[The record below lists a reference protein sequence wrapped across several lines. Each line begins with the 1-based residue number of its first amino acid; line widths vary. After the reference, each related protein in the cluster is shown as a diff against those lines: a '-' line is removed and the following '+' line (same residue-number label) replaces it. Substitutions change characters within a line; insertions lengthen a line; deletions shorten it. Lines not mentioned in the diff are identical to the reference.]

1 MDFRFS
7 RLYIAVYVVLLF
19 FDDLSHQVV
28 HSNGKTET
36 RTCDPVHCVEE
47 AVPAE
52 WSSLPRLALPLD
64 QMSFPELRSAG
75 SSIIRFT
82 LFRYLSCLLLN
93 FLNRHMCGKTKF
105 GSSQVPT
112 FWSKQV
118 NMKCL
123 PRSANGIKLKLGN
136 LEKICLE
143 KVQPWS
149 KMKPLKENPGNLMGM
164 WAKSGHKALLVL
176 VIEVGCAV
184 IGEDPND
191 YVELESAPKAK
202 KKKVSYSTEQREL
215 MIADKDLM
223 AQSDLLKAKILSEN
237 TLKSSSSS
245 LKSSPSSSH
254 VTSSYS
260 TLKSSSSS
268 SHVTPSLLK
277 PANTKVSA
285 KNVVQNLARTMKP
298 FISEYRREQNKRL
311 EDFGGCL
318 QVTKIVSPMFENE
331 TFKLFLSDGEL
342 GIEARLSKD
351 FSDFVLGGHLK
362 QYDVIRVT
370 KSSGHTSN
378 NNLVIVGIL
387 DDFCF
392 SILIIHLRTNYRV
405 RGVSS
410 LKRRE

>member
-1 MDFRFS
+1 
-7 RLYIAVYVVLLF
+7 
-19 FDDLSHQVV
+19 
-28 HSNGKTET
+28 
-36 RTCDPVHCVEE
+36 
-47 AVPAE
+47 
-52 WSSLPRLALPLD
+52 
-64 QMSFPELRSAG
+64 
-75 SSIIRFT
+75 
-82 LFRYLSCLLLN
+82 
-93 FLNRHMCGKTKF
+93 
-105 GSSQVPT
+105 
-112 FWSKQV
+112 
-118 NMKCL
+118 
-123 PRSANGIKLKLGN
+123 
-136 LEKICLE
+136 
-143 KVQPWS
+143 
-149 KMKPLKENPGNLMGM
+149 MKPLKENPGNLLGM

-176 VIEVGCAV
+176 VIEVGCAI

-202 KKKVSYSTEQREL
+202 KKKISYSTEQREL
-215 MIADKDLM
+215 MIANKDLM

-245 LKSSPSSSH
+245 LKSSSSSLK
-254 VTSSYS
+254 SSSSS

-268 SHVTPSLLK
+268 SHVTPLK

-298 FISEYRREQNKRL
+298 FISEYRCEGNKRI

-331 TFKLFLSDGEL
+331 KFKLFLSDGEL

-378 NNLVIVGIL
+378 DNLVIVGIL
-387 DDFCF
+387 DDICF
-392 SILIIHLRTNYRV
+392 SILIIFLRTNYRV

-410 LKRRE
+410 LKRKK

>member
-1 MDFRFS
+1 
-7 RLYIAVYVVLLF
+7 
-19 FDDLSHQVV
+19 
-28 HSNGKTET
+28 
-36 RTCDPVHCVEE
+36 
-47 AVPAE
+47 
-52 WSSLPRLALPLD
+52 
-64 QMSFPELRSAG
+64 
-75 SSIIRFT
+75 
-82 LFRYLSCLLLN
+82 
-93 FLNRHMCGKTKF
+93 
-105 GSSQVPT
+105 
-112 FWSKQV
+112 
-118 NMKCL
+118 
-123 PRSANGIKLKLGN
+123 
-136 LEKICLE
+136 
-143 KVQPWS
+143 
-149 KMKPLKENPGNLMGM
+149 MGM

-245 LKSSPSSSH
+245 LKSSSSSSH
-254 VTSSYS
+254 VTSSSS

-268 SHVTPSLLK
+268 SHITPFLLK

-285 KNVVQNLARTMKP
+285 KNVKP
-298 FISEYRREQNKRL
+298 FISEYRREGNKRL

-331 TFKLFLSDGEL
+331 TFKLFLSDSEL

-351 FSDFVLGGHLK
+351 FSDFVLGGHIK
-362 QYDVIRVT
+362 QFDVIRVT

-378 NNLVIVGIL
+378 DNLVIVGIL
-387 DDFCF
+387 DDICF

>member
-1 MDFRFS
+1 M
-7 RLYIAVYVVLLF
+7 F
-19 FDDLSHQVV
+19 F
-28 HSNGKTET
+28 
-36 RTCDPVHCVEE
+36 
-47 AVPAE
+47 
-52 WSSLPRLALPLD
+52 
-64 QMSFPELRSAG
+64 
-75 SSIIRFT
+75 
-82 LFRYLSCLLLN
+82 LLN
-93 FLNRHMCGKTKF
+93 FVNRHMCGKAKF

-136 LEKICLE
+136 VEKICLE
-143 KVQPWS
+143 KIQPWS
-149 KMKPLKENPGNLMGM
+149 KMKPLKENPGNLLGM

-202 KKKVSYSTEQREL
+202 KKKISYSTEQREL
-215 MIADKDLM
+215 MTANKDLM

-237 TLKSSSSS
+237 TFKSSSSSLKSSSSS
-245 LKSSPSSSH
+245 LKSSSSSSH
-254 VTSSYS
+254 VTSSSS

-298 FISEYRREQNKRL
+298 FISEYRREGNKRI

-318 QVTKIVSPMFENE
+318 QVTKIVRPMFENE
-331 TFKLFLSDGEL
+331 NFKLFLSDGEL

-378 NNLVIVGIL
+378 DNLVIVGIL
-387 DDFCF
+387 DDICF
-392 SILIIHLRTNYRV
+392 SISIIFLRTNYRV

-410 LKRRE
+410 LKRKK

>member
-1 MDFRFS
+1 M
-7 RLYIAVYVVLLF
+7 
-19 FDDLSHQVV
+19 
-28 HSNGKTET
+28 
-36 RTCDPVHCVEE
+36 
-47 AVPAE
+47 
-52 WSSLPRLALPLD
+52 
-64 QMSFPELRSAG
+64 
-75 SSIIRFT
+75 
-82 LFRYLSCLLLN
+82 
-93 FLNRHMCGKTKF
+93 
-105 GSSQVPT
+105 
-112 FWSKQV
+112 
-118 NMKCL
+118 
-123 PRSANGIKLKLGN
+123 
-136 LEKICLE
+136 
-143 KVQPWS
+143 
-149 KMKPLKENPGNLMGM
+149 
-164 WAKSGHKALLVL
+164 
-176 VIEVGCAV
+176 
-184 IGEDPND
+184 
-191 YVELESAPKAK
+191 
-202 KKKVSYSTEQREL
+202 
-215 MIADKDLM
+215 
-223 AQSDLLKAKILSEN
+223 
-237 TLKSSSSS
+237 KSSS
-245 LKSSPSSSH
+245 SSSH
-254 VTSSYS
+254 VTSSSS

-285 KNVVQNLARTMKP
+285 KNVVQNLVRTMKP

-351 FSDFVLGGHLK
+351 FSDFVLGGRLK

-410 LKRRE
+410 LKRRELSEIRYLNSRRSLQREEEKELALISGIFKILILE

>member
-1 MDFRFS
+1 
-7 RLYIAVYVVLLF
+7 
-19 FDDLSHQVV
+19 
-28 HSNGKTET
+28 
-36 RTCDPVHCVEE
+36 
-47 AVPAE
+47 
-52 WSSLPRLALPLD
+52 
-64 QMSFPELRSAG
+64 
-75 SSIIRFT
+75 
-82 LFRYLSCLLLN
+82 
-93 FLNRHMCGKTKF
+93 MCGKAKF

-118 NMKCL
+118 DMKCL

-136 LEKICLE
+136 VEKICLE
-143 KVQPWS
+143 KIQPWS
-149 KMKPLKENPGNLMGM
+149 KMKPLKENPGNLLGM

-176 VIEVGCAV
+176 VIEVGCAI

-202 KKKVSYSTEQREL
+202 KKKTSYSTEQREL
-215 MIADKDLM
+215 MTANKDLM

-245 LKSSPSSSH
+245 LKSSSSSLKF
-254 VTSSYS
+254 SSSS

-268 SHVTPSLLK
+268 SHVTPLK

-298 FISEYRREQNKRL
+298 FISEYRREGNKRI

-318 QVTKIVSPMFENE
+318 QVTKIVNPMFENE
-331 TFKLFLSDGEL
+331 KFKLFLSDGEL

-378 NNLVIVGIL
+378 DNLVIVSIL
-387 DDFCF
+387 DDICF
-392 SILIIHLRTNYRV
+392 SILIIFLRTNYRV

-410 LKRRE
+410 LKRKK